1 MRKSDGAIMQNML
14 AGDKVINPQGAE
26 TLYEFAQNPD
36 QFLSGRS
43 SADQIRTAGIEMLN
57 RLIRTHSQ
65 ASSGS
70 TTQSNADILSRMDS
84 MMKELEEM
92 TSGMVEA
99 IQNMAVQID
108 SDAFVGAVRGKL
120 NTENEMAAIRRTR
133 GRIR

>member
-1 MRKSDGAIMQNML
+1 
-14 AGDKVINPQGAE
+14 
-26 TLYEFAQNPD
+26 
-36 QFLSGRS
+36 
-43 SADQIRTAGIEMLN
+43 
-57 RLIRTHSQ
+57 
-65 ASSGS
+65 
-70 TTQSNADILSRMDS
+70 
-84 MMKELEEM
+84 M